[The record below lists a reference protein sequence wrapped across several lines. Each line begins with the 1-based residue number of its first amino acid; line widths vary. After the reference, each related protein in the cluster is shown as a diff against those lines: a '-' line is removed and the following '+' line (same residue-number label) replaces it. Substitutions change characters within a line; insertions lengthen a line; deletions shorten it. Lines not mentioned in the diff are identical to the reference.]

1 MAGVGENIRGTTLGA
16 VDTMAHDKVRHYSSL
31 YYSFHSCIA
40 KDGEAKN
47 EAIGQKGR
55 SEIQRGMEGISGR
68 PQAATTTD
76 YPKHHRDD
84 EVYNDSQAQG
94 MYQGNDASQP
104 AYNAGGQASGNTGY
118 GTGNVD
124 SQYACD
130 MQSSG
135 NTGYPAGNVNS
146 QYDNNSA
153 AGMQSSGNAGYGDVN
168 NSQYAGNNAR
178 TGTGY

>member
-1 MAGVGENIRGTTLGA
+1 MSNLGSKVKGAFNTIHGVGENIRGTTLGA
-16 VDTMAHDKVRHYSSL
+16 VDTMAHD
-31 YYSFHSCIA
+31 

-124 SQYACD
+124 SQYAGD

-146 QYDNNSA
+146 RYDNNSA